1 MTVKFCSQDAHQSV
15 TASIARARAH
25 KHKHNHVY
33 KGVLHGILFD
43 GVLWLLQVALSVHL
57 LAHDATNVLSAAQ
70 KVGRVCNTTAC
81 GCLMWFFVCARVP
94 VAACCSQQP
103 YPVFWKL
110 ARSSKLC
117 FILPSIRACI
127 AVAQVCKRHGINH
140 TTIQIERAGTND
152 LDNCSSIN
160 VVCDSS

>member
-25 KHKHNHVY
+25 KHTHNHVY
-33 KGVLHGILFD
+33 KGVLHGVLFD

-70 KVGRVCNTTAC
+70 KVGRVCNTTAG
-81 GCLMWFFVCARVP
+81 GCLTWFFV
-94 VAACCSQQP
+94 CSQQP